1 MDSPR
6 CLPQLFF
13 VDEGP
18 TASTSADGAEDS
30 FISAFPDSDEEDDAE
45 GSDVENRASA
55 QKSKPKPKVKS
66 TNLRQA
72 AWFDPADE
80 DLSVSLKDVSRL
92 RKLRTAADEDI
103 VSGLDY
109 ESRLRKQ

>member
-1 MDSPR
+1 MD
-6 CLPQLFF
+6 
-13 VDEGP
+13 DGP
-18 TASTSADGAEDS
+18 TASTSAAGAEDS
-30 FISAFPDSDEEDDAE
+30 FVSAFSNSDTDDDDDSHNVAN
-45 GSDVENRASA
+45 VAPT
-55 QKSKPKPKVKS
+55 PKPKAKS

-80 DLSVSLKDVSRL
+80 QLSVSLKDVSRL
-92 RKLRTAADEDI
+92 RKLRTTADEDV